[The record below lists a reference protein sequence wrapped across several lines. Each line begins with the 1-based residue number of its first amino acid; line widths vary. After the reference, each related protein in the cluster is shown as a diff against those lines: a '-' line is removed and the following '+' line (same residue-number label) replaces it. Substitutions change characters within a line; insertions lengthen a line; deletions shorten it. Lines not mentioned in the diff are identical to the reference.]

1 MLLLVLQSTVAKA
14 DDDKSKAKPKKETK
28 YDRLFKDK
36 KTETARSK
44 FITVHKLDNKIY
56 FELPRTLLK
65 KQMMLGG
72 VITSTTDASTVTVGS
87 TSSNPV
93 LFYFDIQDSSVVMK
107 TPNNV
112 LFKENANSAD
122 LDSALALN
130 YRDGI
135 WQGFNIL
142 AYNNDSSAVVFD
154 VTSLLGKPTNLISVM
169 PTKNGNYSLKAT
181 PKSELS
187 FIRGI
192 KSFDTNVI
200 VNNDFTYGVSTS
212 LMSMPIGGERPTT
225 VGVSYSVALV
235 PESAMRPRIM
245 DSRIGVDYSVRLGI
259 PQEGASTKRIFFSH
273 RWNLVPKDKKA
284 YAKGKLTQPVS
295 PIRFY
300 LDNTFPESWKQPI
313 REGIL
318 EWNKAFERIGFKNA
332 IEVVDFPQ
340 KQGDFDPDNIQ
351 YSCIRYIPSGS
362 SSAPKSDVHV
372 NPNTGEIMAASMF
385 IYSDVEK
392 LLHKWRLIE
401 TGAVDPSVRSN
412 RLSAAKF
419 AEGLKMLVTKET
431 GSMLGLLDNLG
442 ASATYSTDSLR
453 NARFTTTMGLAPSVM
468 DDVHYNYV
476 AQPSDSGVR
485 LAPTGLGM
493 YDYFTIDWNYRY
505 FDTDKVSIND
515 EKNTLEA
522 FVDKKVTNPRLRYY
536 AERNSRWDP
545 RLAAGALGNDMI
557 ASANLANKNYTI
569 VENNLSKWIKND
581 EDTRIKDQ
589 LYLQISQN
597 RYALFKQVLSNVGG
611 MYLNNMKIS
620 AGVPQYQVVPKD
632 LQRRSLLWCLQEAM
646 SFKKYANRN
655 YERKGYLSVSYYDQ
669 SLEFMG
675 YDLMAAR
682 MRVAITSY
690 LNPNSYT
697 QKEYFDDIY
706 NTLFKSV
713 AEMRAPSQGERVL
726 QRAFMSQAQS
736 VVSKATGN
744 GGSGGGS
751 GSSMALKGDDLGATP
766 GFGDPSQNLAPT
778 VDITLADNSE
788 LYFYNCLLKLRTALE
803 KCLKANLPLEARTH
817 YEMMLFKINKTMEVK
832 K

>member
-1 MLLLVLQSTVAKA
+1 MLLLVLQSTTVKA
-14 DDDKSKAKPKKETK
+14 DDDKSKSKPKKETK

-56 FELPRTLLK
+56 LELPRTLLK
-65 KQMMLGG
+65 KEMMLGG
-72 VITSTTDASTVTVGS
+72 TITSTTDPTAVTVGS

-107 TPNNV
+107 LPNNV
-112 LFKENANSAD
+112 LFKDNATSSN
-122 LDSALALN
+122 LDGALALN

-135 WQGFNIL
+135 WQGFNIM
-142 AYNNDSSAVVFD
+142 AYNNDSTAVVFD
-154 VTSLLGKPTNLISVM
+154 VTSLLGKPTNLLPVM
-169 PTKNGNYSLKAT
+169 PTKNGNYSVKAT

-192 KSFDTNVI
+192 KSFDNNLV

-225 VGVSYSVALV
+225 VGVSYSLALV

-245 DSRIGVDYSVRLGI
+245 DSRIGVNYSVRLGI
-259 PQEGASTKRIFFSH
+259 PQEGESTKRIFFSH
-273 RWNLVPKDKKA
+273 RWNLVPKDKKS
-284 YAKGKLTQPVS
+284 YAKGKLTQPVN

-300 LDNTFPESWKQPI
+300 LDNTFPEAWKQPI
-313 REGIL
+313 REGVL

-340 KQGDFDPDNIQ
+340 KQGDFDPDNVK

-362 SSAPKSDVHV
+362 SSAPKSDIHV

-385 IYSDVEK
+385 VYSDVEK
-392 LLHKWRLIE
+392 LLHKWRLIQ
-401 TGAVDPSVRSN
+401 TGAVDASVRGN
-412 RLSAAKF
+412 RLSASKF
-419 AEGLKMLVTKET
+419 AEGLKMLVMKET
-431 GSMLGLLDNLG
+431 GSMLGLLDNPG
-442 ASATYSTDSLR
+442 ASATYPTDSLR

-476 AQPSDSGVR
+476 AQPSDNGVR
-485 LAPTGLGM
+485 LTPLGLGM
-493 YDYFTIDWNYRY
+493 YDYFTIDWCYRY
-505 FDTDKVSIND
+505 FDTDNVSIN
-515 EKNTLEA
+515 EETKTLEA
-522 FVDKKVTNPRLRYY
+522 FVDKKLTNPRLRYY
-536 AERNSRWDP
+536 SERTSKWDP
-545 RLAAGALGNDMI
+545 RVQAGALGNDMI
-557 ASANLANKNYTI
+557 TSANLANKNYSI
-569 VENNLSKWIKND
+569 VESNLSKWIKND

-589 LYLQISQN
+589 LYLQISQD
-597 RYALFKQVLSNVGG
+597 RYSLFKQVLSNVGG

-620 AGVPQYQVVPKD
+620 SGVPQYQVVSKE

-682 MRVAITSY
+682 MRVAVTSY

-697 QKEYFDDIY
+697 QKEYFDDMY
-706 NTLFKSV
+706 NAIFKSV
-713 AEMRAPSQGERVL
+713 TDMRAPSQGERIM
-726 QRAFMSQAQS
+726 QRSFMNQAQS
-736 VVSKATGN
+736 VLSKVTGN

-751 GSSMALKGDDLGATP
+751 SSSAALKGDDLAATP
-766 GFGDPSQNLAPT
+766 GFGDPTKSLVPT
-778 VDITLADNSE
+778 VDVTLADNSE